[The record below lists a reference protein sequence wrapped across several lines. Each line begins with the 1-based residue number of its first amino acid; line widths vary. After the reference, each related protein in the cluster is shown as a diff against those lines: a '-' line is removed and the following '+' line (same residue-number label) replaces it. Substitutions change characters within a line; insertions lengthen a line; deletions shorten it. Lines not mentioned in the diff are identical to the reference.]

1 RAFEIY
7 TTGDN
12 TLKGRLTA
20 RKDRNNNATTIAYVY
35 AVGSQS
41 GYDRGKLEQIS
52 TVTDPYGQQLSFT
65 YVPVPVW
72 IHWKVQS
79 VTLPNGTTISY
90 TYTAAHYLSTVTY
103 PDSTVST
110 FTYGNDSVSQKD
122 YVVYDDS
129 GATDTHRRKTAYYS
143 SLTYTLPDTTVISQ
157 TPGQVHKVTTPN
169 GETTYMHWDLATAGQ
184 DLFYLGGNT
193 LMWTTRATGQ
203 LRTNVS
209 LATNYVHD
217 ESALLPNLT
226 GLQWKLKVQQ
236 QYTGYK
242 NLHVGA
248 LDAFNRQT
256 TEVNNAVGYHQ
267 TSKTY
272 PDGTSVAATWNSLN
286 ERLTFTDRLG
296 RITTNTY
303 DSNGNHLTE
312 KDATGITGERT
323 RSWTYNSRGQPLTA
337 TDFNGNV
344 TDYTYDSAGHLTHI
358 IEPADV
364 TSGTRADTVFAYD
377 SVGRLSSSSD
387 PNGRQTTYSY
397 DSRNRIVTLTYADTS
412 TETFTYG
419 TGSNANLVVAQTDRN
434 TNQTTYSY
442 DTFGRRTTTVQA
454 ASTAVAVT
462 ETCTFL
468 HGTTKELTCLRA
480 GELTTYAF
488 DYENRIIAT
497 QSQANG
503 STTLTSTV
511 EFDVLGRRLS
521 TSDAYGRRSFFVYD
535 VNDRLVRQ
543 VHELIPGTLG
553 TLASPDTAPG
563 GGFAGTGSAGT
574 AYLTS
579 ARDEAVMAFT
589 RILTAN
595 PAYVIEETTTDAIGR
610 TLTRKDGRN
619 IQTAFTY
626 DNLDRMLTQV
636 EDAGGLAATTTMVYD
651 AQSNRTSVTSPRSVV
666 TAMTYTNRNLPKQ
679 ITEASGTGEATVV
692 STTTYTLTKKP
703 ATTTDALSRVTNYVY
718 GVCCDRL
725 ITITDPAGFTTNFTY
740 DYVGNRLTVTDGNA
754 LTTVTTF
761 DARNRTATVTNAA
774 SETTS
779 IVYDDSLNDG
789 VGLDATGSPLLAFL
803 SGLGIASGSDF
814 SAVKVTNPAGN
825 ITYTVTDGVGRTVR
839 SVDPLLH
846 ATTMAY
852 DTVLA
857 SGVGAGLVETIQT
870 DALSHVTRSRTDGA
884 GRVRQGV
891 DALGFVSTATFDAAG
906 NQLSQLD
913 PNAIGWNASYDGRNR
928 VTSRSS
934 TRTDVAEGTSWTYD
948 ADNNRL
954 TETDGL

>member
-1 RAFEIY
+1 
-7 TTGDN
+7 
-12 TLKGRLTA
+12 
-20 RKDRNNNATTIAYVY
+20 
-35 AVGSQS
+35 
-41 GYDRGKLEQIS
+41 
-52 TVTDPYGQQLSFT
+52 
-65 YVPVPVW
+65 
-72 IHWKVQS
+72 
-79 VTLPNGTTISY
+79 
-90 TYTAAHYLSTVTY
+90 
-103 PDSTVST
+103 
-110 FTYGNDSVSQKD
+110 
-122 YVVYDDS
+122 
-129 GATDTHRRKTAYYS
+129 
-143 SLTYTLPDTTVISQ
+143 
-157 TPGQVHKVTTPN
+157 
-169 GETTYMHWDLATAGQ
+169 
-184 DLFYLGGNT
+184 
-193 LMWTTRATGQ
+193 
-203 LRTNVS
+203 
-209 LATNYVHD
+209 
-217 ESALLPNLT
+217 
-226 GLQWKLKVQQ
+226 
-236 QYTGYK
+236 
-242 NLHVGA
+242 
-248 LDAFNRQT
+248 
-256 TEVNNAVGYHQ
+256 
-267 TSKTY
+267 
-272 PDGTSVAATWNSLN
+272 
-286 ERLTFTDRLG
+286 
-296 RITTNTY
+296 
-303 DSNGNHLTE
+303 
-312 KDATGITGERT
+312 
-323 RSWTYNSRGQPLTA
+323 
-337 TDFNGNV
+337 
-344 TDYTYDSAGHLTHI
+344 
-358 IEPADV
+358 
-364 TSGTRADTVFAYD
+364 
-377 SVGRLSSSSD
+377 
-387 PNGRQTTYSY
+387 
-397 DSRNRIVTLTYADTS
+397 NRIVTLTYADTS

-419 TGSNANLVVAQTDRN
+419 TGTNANLVVATTDRN
-434 TNQTTYSY
+434 TNQTTFGY
-442 DTFGRRTTTVQA
+442 DSCGRRTSTVIA

-468 HGTTKELTCLRA
+468 PGTTLEATCLRA
-480 GELTTYAF
+480 GDLTTYDF
-488 DYENRIIAT
+488 DYRNRAIAT
-497 QSQANG
+497 SRQANG
-503 STTLTSTV
+503 NTTLTSAV

-521 TSDAYGRRSFFVYD
+521 TTDAYGRRSFFVYD

-553 TLASPDTAPG
+553 TLASPNTAPS

-595 PAYVIEETTTDAIGR
+595 PAYVIEETTTDALGR

-619 IQTAFTY
+619 IQSTFTY

-825 ITYTVTDGVGRTVR
+825 VTYTVTDGVGRTVR

-852 DTVLA
+852 DTVLV
-857 SGVGAGLVETIQT
+857 SGVGTGLVETTQT

-884 GRVRQGV
+884 GRTRQGV
-891 DALGFVSTATFDAAG
+891 DALGYVSTATFDAAG

-913 PNAIGWNASYDGRNR
+913 ANAIGWSAVYDGRNR
-928 VTSRSS
+928 TTSRSS
-934 TRTDVAEGTSWTYD
+934 TRTDVAESTSWTYD

-954 TETDGL
+954 TETDGLGKTETSTYDLRNRRTVLLDRVNGTTRFAYDAVSNLLEISDAENEARGGLAYVAGATQYAYDVRNQLTAEAFPAGQTGRTLRTYTYDGGRRLVTRQVGTLSGTFSSTPAFSGTPELTGYIEDQETGQLHSHGRNYLPTLGRFAIRDTYMSQGDFLNAMPRRIFSIGYKSETSRVIQVSWNPANPGAKIQLNSGEGVIVLSASLIASQYWGPRGGDGYPNGFNQYAAYFVPLATDPSGMLVCCRGSFELDIPFVGIEIPKMERTFWAPGCSCPPPSVQLSSYKCTLGFDPEKRGWVMIPGALPPVDDPFDPMPPSRYPPTSTLIDGGYTGKDWWVHGGVGLPGNKLGGYIQAGISF